1 MGIAM
6 PRGTDRPVVPSSFAQ
21 PVPHTS
27 IYSDSFADLPDCPS
41 DRFSN
46 EHGQQP
52 LRIEILDAKRQIH
65 RAFARPAAGRWDRRE
80 MRVRRSE
87 VDFRRRRP
95 AERLMRAEARVV
107 DEAQLDLLHQI

>member
-80 MRVRRSE
+80 MRG
-87 VDFRRRRP
+87 RRP